1 MLSFTANGNV
11 WQPLTSTPSEICAPV
26 SKILVLFSSTV
37 LDILLFHRAYSSLIS
52 LHHQVVGRG
61 LNERPSHPRQGL
73 SRLDPVRPLIQFL
86 VPRLLAFRKFI
97 LMMRPKDIFE
107 SSRFKSSC
115 WKTLFLNKILLFI
128 KKWCEFILLGLKL
141 YSEQC
146 SSGKISGTKN
156 LVSQNILEPK
166 KWFKLSLAEQEDLGS
181 ILVALSN
188 FSHLGYKMI

>member
-107 SSRFKSSC
+107 SSRFKSSW

-128 KKWCEFILLGLKL
+128 KKWCEFILRTKTVLG
-141 YSEQC
+141 QH
-146 SSGKISGTKN
+146 TF
-156 LVSQNILEPK
+156 EPK
-166 KWFKLSLAEQEDLGS
+166 KPWSSGLNCPLQSKKIWVQSRSFQL
-181 ILVALSN
+181 
-188 FSHLGYKMI
+188 FSPRV